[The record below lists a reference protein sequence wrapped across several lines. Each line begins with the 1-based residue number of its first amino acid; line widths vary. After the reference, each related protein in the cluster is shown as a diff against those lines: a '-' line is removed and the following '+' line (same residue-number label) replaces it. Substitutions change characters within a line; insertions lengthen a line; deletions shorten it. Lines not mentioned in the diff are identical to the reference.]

1 MTPRG
6 RVLVVGGDQAL
17 INDLTPALVA
27 REFEL
32 SSCADAKTAALRLSG
47 ETFSAVAVDAA
58 RVPAADLQ
66 QLAKLHKD
74 RGGFALFAIEA
85 PTTLSPNQAAPL
97 RRLPWPLP
105 AGFLDQVRAAGAPIV
120 FLLDPTLFITQ
131 GLQNVMR
138 QAGVQFFPMESAMGI
153 GEMMLDQ
160 MKKED
165 EYRTKS
171 KPPRTVGIWERLSG
185 AAREEA
191 DDLPTVLGHVAV
203 VKFPGSWSEAA
214 QTDLKVRQ
222 AVPGA
227 VCYLVTT
234 ADPVR
239 AAVAAVKA
247 GLPAVLPRDAAAR
260 LAEVLTDALDA
271 ARAAPREKERILLV
285 DNDLPTL
292 SRLSE
297 ALLAL
302 GYEVATTSDGDEAV
316 RLNQRKPFHLA
327 AIGGSALETTKMA
340 GAKLA
345 LKLRDLDKEMRLV
358 LMVDQFPVQDALK
371 GVSRAVELGLDDA
384 ILKPIDASRL
394 VLSIQRALQ
403 ARFLLLEND
412 RLRREAED
420 SARKLAQVNGFQT
433 KFFATVAHDVKNPLT
448 AIMGYS
454 EVLGMR
460 LKERPD
466 ELKCVS
472 HIHSAA
478 KTLNLLVSDLV
489 DLAAIESGKLRV
501 EIGEM
506 DLAQVINEVKSRVDV
521 VAQRKQ
527 LQFTTSIA
535 PGLPAMKGDAHRVG
549 QVIQNLCTNAV
560 QYTKEG
566 GKVTIEASRQGDWIV
581 VGVRDTGIG
590 ISKEDLPRVWERF
603 FQTKEAQNMRKAG
616 FGLGLKIAREIVQM
630 HGGDMGIESELGVG
644 SFFFFKLPV
653 PRADGSVPAPGA
665 SAAAAPAPPAP
676 PAFTGPAAV
685 HVLPP
690 EPTPRPAP
698 PTSPPAPPKP

>member
-6 RVLVVGGDQAL
+6 RVLVVGADQAL

-32 SSCADAKTAALRLSG
+32 SACADAKTAALRLAG
-47 ETFSAVAVDAA
+47 ETFAAVAVDAS
-58 RVPAADLQ
+58 RVPPADLQ
-66 QLAKLHKD
+66 QLARLHKD

-85 PTTLSPNQAAPL
+85 PSTLSPNQAAPL

-105 AGFLDQVRAAGAPIV
+105 PGFLDQVRASSAPIV
-120 FLLDPTLFITQ
+120 FLVDPTLFITL
-131 GLQNVMR
+131 GLQNAMR
-138 QAGVQFFPMESAMGI
+138 QGGVQFFPMESAMGI
-153 GEMMLDQ
+153 GEMMQDQ
-160 MKKED
+160 MQKED

-171 KPPRTVGIWERLSG
+171 KPPRSIGIWERLSG
-185 AAREEA
+185 ATPEPGE
-191 DDLPTVLGHVAV
+191 DLPTVLGHVAV

-214 QTDLKVRQ
+214 QTDVKVRQ
-222 AVPGA
+222 TVPGA
-227 VCYLVTT
+227 VCYLVSTS
-234 ADPVR
+234 DPVR

-247 GLPAVLPRDAAAR
+247 GQPAVVPRDAATR
-260 LAEVLTDALDA
+260 LAEVLTDSLDA

-285 DNDLPTL
+285 DNDMPTL

-302 GYEVATTSDGDEAV
+302 GYDVATTGDGDEALK
-316 RLNQRKPFHLA
+316 LNARKKFHLA

-345 LKLRDLDKEMRLV
+345 LKFRDLDKEMRLV

-506 DLAQVINEVKSRVDV
+506 DLSQVIHEVKSRVDV

-527 LQFTTSIA
+527 LQFLTAIA
-535 PGLPAMKGDAHRVG
+535 PNLPPMKGDAHRVG

-566 GKVTIEASRQGDWIV
+566 GKVTIEASVQGDWV
-581 VGVRDTGIG
+581 LVGVRDTGIG

-603 FQTKEAQNMRKAG
+603 FQTKEAQDMRKAG

-653 PRADGSVPAPGA
+653 PKG
-665 SAAAAPAPPAP
+665 AAAPTPVPPAP
-676 PAFTGPAAV
+676 PTFSGPAAV

-698 PTSPPAPPKP
+698 PTNPPAPPKP